1 MGAIG
6 GEFVG
11 AAGDVTDVAGVAVVG
26 GVTEVAD
33 KGVWLALAL
42 AGGAL
47 DLSLESTTDLS
58 FSP

>member
-6 GEFVG
+6 GEFVA
-11 AAGDVTDVAGVAVVG
+11 AAGDIIDVAGVAVVG
-26 GVTEVAD
+26 DVTVVAD
-33 KGVWLALAL
+33 KGVWLALA
-42 AGGAL
+42 GGGL

>member
-6 GEFVG
+6 GEFVV
-11 AAGDVTDVAGVAVVG
+11 AVGDVSDVAGVAVVG
-26 GVTEVAD
+26 DVTGVAD
-33 KGVWLALAL
+33 RGVWLALA
-42 AGGAL
+42 GGRL